1 MFNLFE
7 NKEKLIAILFFFL
20 IFGTG
25 FSQNNLDY
33 YLKVARNNNPVVKES
48 LANVEKSAIQESII
62 KAETKSPKVFASGD
76 VNYSPLIPNKNDP
89 KAVGYDVAIS
99 NGSLYSALLNVE
111 QSIFNKANF
120 ETLINQTK
128 TQSETSANRAKL
140 SIHQL
145 EKDVTDQYILSYQSL
160 NQIAFVKQLY
170 EQLEQQKK
178 TIIAFAKKGFY
189 NRSDIILIDIE
200 ILNQAT
206 ELKNLTAIYNRNIFK
221 LNDLCGISGNADSL
235 LEAPNIVWKH
245 TEGQSQFMKQFVLD
259 SLNEVNNLKVS
270 NLKYRPQFKIYGNT
284 GLNAIETASIYRK
297 FGAGIGV
304 SMLIPIYD
312 GHQKKQTQL
321 QSNINLQVIDNY
333 RKNFEIQKTNRQEAN
348 MNDLNLLNQKVGMI
362 HKQLDNYQNL
372 LAVYK
377 SQLQVGE
384 LDIVNYMNTIKFYI
398 QTQNSLTISETNKLL
413 IINENNY
420 YNW

>member
-7 NKEKLIAILFFFL
+7 YKEKLLATLFFFL
-20 IFGTG
+20 IFGTV

-33 YLKVARNNNPVVKES
+33 YLKAARNNNPTVKES
-48 LANVEKSAIQESII
+48 LANVEKATIQQSII
-62 KAETKSPKVFASGD
+62 KAETKGPKVFGSGD
-76 VNYSPLIPNKNDP
+76 FNYSPLIPNKNDP
-89 KAVGYDVAIS
+89 KAIGYDVAIS

-111 QSIFNKANF
+111 QPIFNKANF

-140 SIHQL
+140 TIHQL

-160 NQIAFVKQLY
+160 NQVAFVKQLY

-221 LNDLCGISGNADSL
+221 LNDLCGISGSANSL

-245 TEGQSQFMKQFVLD
+245 TEEPSQFMKQFVLD
-259 SLNEVNNLKVS
+259 SLNEVNNLKVA

-284 GLNAIETASIYRK
+284 GLNAIETTGIYRK
-297 FGAGIGV
+297 LGAGIGV

-348 MNDLNLLNQKVGMI
+348 MNDLKLLNQKISMI
-362 HKQLDNYQNL
+362 EEQLDNYQKL

-377 SQLQVGE
+377 SQLQAGQQ
-384 LDIVNYMNTIKFYI
+384 DIVNYLNTIKFYI